1 MPTLKILLIAVF
13 LTGCAAAPRQ
23 MGMGV
28 EEWLDRT
35 WGKSLVIGGE
45 HFEIWNSS
53 GYDYYF
59 EEDELIAVR
68 QEPSSTRDY
77 KPLLGALGKAAL
89 AGMQGYQEG
98 KLRREQ
104 QDLRALELYYQNKG
118 TTCVQFR
125 NLLRCY

>member
-1 MPTLKILLIAVF
+1 MPLLKILLIAVF
-13 LTGCAAAPRQ
+13 LTGCATAPRQ
-23 MGMGV
+23 IGMGV

-53 GYDYYF
+53 GYNYYF

-68 QEPSSTRDY
+68 KEPTTDY
-77 KPLLGALGKAAL
+77 GPLLGILGNAAI
-89 AGMQGYQEG
+89 AGLKGYQEG

-104 QDLRALELYYQNKG
+104 QDLKALELYYQNKG
-118 TTCVQFR
+118 ITCVQFR